1 LDRRKNDEVINL
13 PEPSQAP
20 KSQAT
25 LDREAA
31 WELLCEWTQTENL
44 RKHALAVEA
53 AMRYYARKFGED
65 ENLWAITGLLHDMDY
80 ERYPTAED
88 HPFRG
93 VEALRELGYP
103 EEILEAILGHADYSG
118 VPRESLMAK
127 TLYAVD
133 ELSGFVIAVALVRP
147 TKKLADV
154 DVRAVKKKFKE
165 KSFAKGCNREDIIR
179 GAEEL
184 GIDLDEH
191 IANVIAALQEV
202 SDQLGL

>member
-1 LDRRKNDEVINL
+1 MSEHAVQPGAVALDR
-13 PEPSQAP
+13 Q
-20 KSQAT
+20 
-25 LDREAA
+25 AA
-31 WELLCEWTQTENL
+31 WELLCQWTQSENL

-53 AMRYYARKFGED
+53 AMRAYARKFGED

-103 EEILEAILGHADYSG
+103 EEMLQAILGHADYSG

-133 ELSGFVIAVALVRP
+133 ELTGLVIAVALVRP
-147 TKKLADV
+147 SKKLADV
-154 DVRAVKKKFKE
+154 DVKSVKKKFKE
-165 KSFAKGCNREDIIR
+165 KSFAKGCNRDDIIK
-179 GAEEL
+179 GAQEL
-184 GIDLDEH
+184 GVDLDEH
-191 IANVIAALQEV
+191 MANVIAALQKI
-202 SDQLGL
+202 SDELGL